1 MSPARPVPHIWAGAL
16 VGSNN
21 SETKLSKAQR
31 EAEADN
37 GILAGRGLHMVF
49 ILQWVGLLTG
59 MKLWL
64 TVCLTSPPDAL
75 RGEVES
81 DIAPCAAL
89 TAAHARIP
97 WNVRT
102 VYKHFFGTQMEK

>member
-1 MSPARPVPHIWAGAL
+1 MSPARPVPQVWAGAL

-21 SETKLSKAQR
+21 SGTKLSKAQR
-31 EAEADN
+31 KAEADN

-59 MKLWL
+59 MKFMADC
-64 TVCLTSPPDAL
+64 CLTSPPDAL

-81 DIAPCAAL
+81 DIAPCAYRS
-89 TAAHARIP
+89 ARSHSLECSYTCT
-97 WNVRT
+97 NV
-102 VYKHFFGTQMEK
+102 FSAIAG